1 MTRPGPASHVPT
13 PANGR
18 AATNNGATQQTAAR
32 TTPAMPTAKV
42 TVCWPAQAAGATI
55 IEPISA
61 KALKFF
67 FMADLLLVSGAKQ
80 QRGDVVEG
88 EGGDHEH
95 GRHPESDLNDAA
107 GDRARAG
114 RAVGAGSP

>member
-1 MTRPGPASHVPT
+1 MLS
-13 PANGR
+13 
-18 AATNNGATQQTAAR
+18 
-32 TTPAMPTAKV
+32 TAKV
-42 TVCWPAQAAGATI
+42 TECWPAQAVGATI
-55 IEPISA
+55 IEPIKA
-61 KALKFF
+61 KALKLVFM
-67 FMADLLLVSGAKQ
+67 FMADLLSVSGAKQ

-114 RAVGAGSP
+114 RAVGAGSPGLPVDEVEAVTEDTDCPRYEEWLVGC